1 MKDDELGRI
10 YPDGEIIFKE
20 GDVGDK
26 MYAIQSGK
34 VKIMKNTPS
43 GELAIAI
50 LGTGEIFG
58 EMALFDRMPRSAT
71 AVASGETRILSIDK
85 KKLFQTISRDPTLVF
100 KIIESMSQRIRRLDE
115 EFTKL
120 EKNKIDILKIFS
132 NIEETCNFILEETR
146 NFINADNG
154 SIMLFDE
161 EKKRLLIKAAFGTDW
176 EPKMNLGI
184 GEGVAGDVLRT
195 GKSELINNVSMDSRF
210 KSGAAHITSVLC
222 VPLKGKNLNFGVINM
237 SRSSEILFSL
247 ENLRLLRS
255 VAMYA
260 SVAIENAINFS
271 KLSNITDEMLRHAT
285 MLDMWY

>member
-1 MKDDELGRI
+1 
-10 YPDGEIIFKE
+10 
-20 GDVGDK
+20 

-71 AVASGETRILSIDK
+71 AVASGEIRILSIDK

-176 EPKMNLGI
+176 EPKINLGI

-195 GKSELINNVSMDSRF
+195 GKAELINNVSMDSRF

-247 ENLRLLRS
+247 EDLQLLRS

-271 KLSNITDEMLRHAT
+271 KLSSATDEMLRHAT